1 MIKDVKKEV
10 ENITNW
16 IKDFVYTNNANGV
29 VVGNSGGKD
38 SAVVIGLLSKSLPK
52 DKILTVA
59 LPCESNN
66 SDFEDAKLVAKTFD
80 VPFIKVDLTRA
91 YEELRDEMERVEE
104 LPTNIKK
111 EADINIKPRLRMTA
125 QYHLAQG
132 LGFLVIGTGNKSEYF
147 VGYSTKWG
155 DAGYDFN
162 PIANYTVTEV
172 YELAKY
178 LNVPDKIINK
188 APSDGLSGATDEDRL
203 GVTYAQID
211 EYIENGKTD
220 ETAEKI
226 ILEKHQKNLHKVRP
240 IPTYKRV

>member
-1 MIKDVKKEV
+1 MIKNVEKEV
-10 ENITNW
+10 EGITRW
-16 IKDFVYTNNANGV
+16 IKEFLDSTNAKGV

-38 SAVVIGLLSKSLPK
+38 SAVVIGLLSLCLFREQ
-52 DKILTVA
+52 ILTVA
-59 LPCESNN
+59 LPCESK
-66 SDFEDAKLVAKTFD
+66 DGDLEDAKLVADTFD
-80 VPFIKVDLTRA
+80 VPFVKVDVTKA
-91 YEELRDEMERVEE
+91 YEDLRDELAKVNNLDMEV
-104 LPTNIKK
+104 KK
-111 EADINIKPRLRMTA
+111 ETDINIKPRLRMTTL
-125 QYHLAQG
+125 YHLAQG
-132 LGFLVIGTGNKSEYF
+132 LGFLVVGTGNKSESF
-147 VGYSTKWG
+147 VGYFTKWG
-155 DAGYDFN
+155 DGGYDFN

-220 ETAEKI
+220 QTAEKI
-226 ILEKHQKNLHKVRP
+226 ILEKHQKNLHKVRE